1 MVEHLARP
9 PHTATLSALSD
20 GNRSGY
26 NLARMRF
33 EILLAP
39 EAVEDLRRLKA
50 GERTA
55 VKEGLKTHLRHEPT
69 KTSRSRIK
77 RLRGIARPQYRLR
90 VEEVRV
96 FYDVSGST
104 VEVLA
109 IVPKP
114 EAESWLARFG
124 SPK

>member
-1 MVEHLARP
+1 
-9 PHTATLSALSD
+9 
-20 GNRSGY
+20 
-26 NLARMRF
+26 MRF

-39 EAVEDLRRLKA
+39 EAVEDLRRLKTS
-50 GERTA
+50 ERTA
-55 VKEGLKTHLRHEPT
+55 VTEALETHLRHEPA

-77 RLRGIARPQYRLR
+77 RLRGITRPQYGLR

-114 EAESWLARFG
+114 EAESWLARLG
-124 SPK
+124 IPK

>member
-1 MVEHLARP
+1 
-9 PHTATLSALSD
+9 
-20 GNRSGY
+20 
-26 NLARMRF
+26 MRF

-55 VKEGLKTHLRHEPT
+55 VREALETHLRHEPT

-77 RLRGIARPQYRLR
+77 RLRGVARPQHRLR

-96 FYDVSGST
+96 FYDVSGSA

-124 SPK
+124 IPK

>member
-1 MVEHLARP
+1 
-9 PHTATLSALSD
+9 
-20 GNRSGY
+20 
-26 NLARMRF
+26 MRF
-33 EILLAP
+33 AILLAP

-55 VKEGLKTHLRHEPT
+55 VKEPLETHLRHEPT

-114 EAESWLARFG
+114 EAESWLARLG

>member
-1 MVEHLARP
+1 
-9 PHTATLSALSD
+9 
-20 GNRSGY
+20 
-26 NLARMRF
+26 MRF

-39 EAVEDLRRLKA
+39 EAIEDLRKLKA

-55 VKEGLKTHLRHEPT
+55 VKETLETHLRHEPT

-77 RLRGIARPQYRLR
+77 RLRGVARPQYRLR

-114 EAESWLARFG
+114 EAESWLAQFG